1 MLNRHPPYWLP
12 MLLAA
17 ALTLTWQCGCQSST
31 STDEAEEGAVEQPAA
46 KRSKSTAKS
55 RKTSGEAAV
64 ASTTPGKSLTPD
76 DVWFPDPIKVA
87 LDKSPLGGA
96 STAAAASGTPEAS
109 VKPPEMSADKPKPDA
124 PTEGG
129 ASKPGGWDLV
139 TADVVTVEVKQVKT
153 RMADSLSNV
162 NKYNGQYKKNIRM
175 DASVLAAI
183 ATIVGTKNDGASWKG
198 DAKYVRDLSANV
210 IKEASGL
217 EKKHYDATKTAW
229 EDLDGLLSGNKP
241 AKLPDSAPEVPF
253 SETVNRGGA
262 MLRMDKAY
270 ELLKQFSTADALK
283 KNQEMA
289 LHEAAILAVLTK
301 VVASPG
307 YPDIEE
313 EDYQKIATAMEQY
326 SAEAMTAAKEQNF
339 AAYGDALSR
348 MGKSCTECHTNY
360 KG

>member
-1 MLNRHPPYWLP
+1 MMLNRHLLRWLP
-12 MLLAA
+12 MFLVATICI
-17 ALTLTWQCGCQSST
+17 TLHCGCQSSA
-31 STDEAEEGAVEQPAA
+31 STEAVEESAEEKPAA
-46 KRSKSTAKS
+46 KRTKSTANS
-55 RKTSGEAAV
+55 GKTGSESVV
-64 ASTTPGKSLTPD
+64 ASTGSGKPLTPD

-87 LDKSPLGGA
+87 LDKSPLG
-96 STAAAASGTPEAS
+96 AAAAAVETGTPTTPAR
-109 VKPPEMSADKPKPDA
+109 PAGMSADTPKPEA
-124 PTEGG
+124 PAEGG
-129 ASKPGGWDLV
+129 TSKSGGWDLV
-139 TADVVTVEVKQVKT
+139 TANMVTGEVKQIKT
-153 RMADSLSNV
+153 RMAESLSNV

-198 DAKYVRDLSANV
+198 DAKYVRDLSSNV

-283 KNQEMA
+283 KNQELA
-289 LHEAAILAVLTK
+289 LHEAAILAVMTK

-326 SAEAMTAAKEQNF
+326 SVEAMNAAKEQNF